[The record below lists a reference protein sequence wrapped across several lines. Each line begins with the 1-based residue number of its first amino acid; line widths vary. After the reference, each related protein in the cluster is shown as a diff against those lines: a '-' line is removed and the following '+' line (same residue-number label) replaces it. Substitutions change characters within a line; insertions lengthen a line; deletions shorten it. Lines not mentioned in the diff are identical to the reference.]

1 MFKISFDHTVVFME
15 NANIIIKNL
24 SNAFIV
30 LNENIVCW
38 KLELVE
44 LGENSKKFVP

>member
-1 MFKISFDHTVVFME
+1 MFKISFDHTVIFVE
-15 NANIIIKNL
+15 NANINIKNL

-38 KLELVE
+38 KFVLVE
-44 LGENSKKFVP
+44 LGENSKIFVP